1 MEVPDV
7 IAGANQIRRHD
18 NSQAAGVHEGMPR
31 PPRDP
36 VQQVHHHAEALHNNQ
51 GFICTGIFFSGQGK
65 TEVRCV
71 WQF

>member
-36 VQQVHHHAEALHNNQ
+36 VQQVHHHAEALHNN
-51 GFICTGIFFSGQGK
+51 
-65 TEVRCV
+65 
-71 WQF
+71 